1 MGENEI
7 MKEFGRKMFLKGQS
21 LIDGLKKD
29 EKGST
34 AVEFMGIAAVVVIVV
49 MLIMSFLGDGQGES
63 WVSQIFDGLFGGILG
78 WIGNAFGR

>member
-7 MKEFGRKMFLKGQS
+7 MKEFGRNMFLKGQS
-21 LIDGLKKD
+21 LFNGLKKD

-49 MLIMSFLGDGQGES
+49 MLIMSFLNDGQGEN
-63 WVSQIFDGLFGGILG
+63 WVTQIFNGLFDGVLG
-78 WIGNAFGR
+78 WIGKAFGR